1 MIEKFR
7 FIKTVM
13 TSIQAQLTQDLADVS
28 WKDLIP
34 HCQRNAVIVVH
45 EGLDVVEVG
54 VAIALASIRSR
65 LLGSPRCTMIVRGR
79 MLLS

>member
-1 MIEKFR
+1 
-7 FIKTVM
+7 M

-28 WKDLIP
+28 SKDLIP

-54 VAIALASIRSR
+54 VAIALVSIRSR
-65 LLGSPRCTMIVRGR
+65 LL
-79 MLLS
+79 